1 MCGEN
6 DYIVEHKPVARD
18 PKAKSSA
25 RRRPSQDCC
34 LPGGAEMATLP
45 LGKDHTILEN
55 VGQERIIWRN
65 PKSAARSRRGAF
77 TGKAPIMTIRLFAAA
92 ALSAWYSFVSA
103 NAFAAEFVEG
113 TDRIK
118 ARAYSPAVITDGG
131 RIVWLAGM
139 GGITEADGKPI
150 NDFAG
155 QTRRAFQ
162 NIEAT
167 LKKAGGTL
175 ADIVTMTVFIRNQA
189 DGDEFVKI
197 RAEILKSGFPASALI
212 TAKDFAVP
220 QLLVEIQAIAVIGER
235 N

>member
-1 MCGEN
+1 
-6 DYIVEHKPVARD
+6 
-18 PKAKSSA
+18 
-25 RRRPSQDCC
+25 
-34 LPGGAEMATLP
+34 
-45 LGKDHTILEN
+45 
-55 VGQERIIWRN
+55 
-65 PKSAARSRRGAF
+65 
-77 TGKAPIMTIRLFAAA
+77 MTIRLFAAA
-92 ALSAWYSFVSA
+92 ALTAWCSLVSVA
-103 NAFAAEFVEG
+103 GAAEFVEG
-113 TDRIK
+113 TDRMK

-139 GGITEADGKPI
+139 GGIADAEGKPI
-150 NDFAG
+150 TDFTG

-197 RAEILKSGFPASALI
+197 RAEIFKSGFPASALI

-220 QLLVEIQAIAVIGER
+220 QLLVEIQAIAVVGER

>member
-1 MCGEN
+1 
-6 DYIVEHKPVARD
+6 
-18 PKAKSSA
+18 
-25 RRRPSQDCC
+25 
-34 LPGGAEMATLP
+34 
-45 LGKDHTILEN
+45 
-55 VGQERIIWRN
+55 
-65 PKSAARSRRGAF
+65 
-77 TGKAPIMTIRLFAAA
+77 MTIRLLAAA
-92 ALSAWYSFVSA
+92 ALVAAYSLISAA
-103 NAFAAEFVEG
+103 GAAEFMEG
-113 TDRIK
+113 TERMK

-139 GGITEADGKPI
+139 GGISGADGKPI
-150 NDFAG
+150 TDFAG
-155 QTRRAFQ
+155 QTRQAFR

-197 RAEILKSGFPASALI
+197 RAEIFKSGFPASALI

-220 QLLVEIQAIAVIGER
+220 QLLVEIQAIAVIDER

>member
-1 MCGEN
+1 
-6 DYIVEHKPVARD
+6 
-18 PKAKSSA
+18 
-25 RRRPSQDCC
+25 
-34 LPGGAEMATLP
+34 
-45 LGKDHTILEN
+45 
-55 VGQERIIWRN
+55 
-65 PKSAARSRRGAF
+65 
-77 TGKAPIMTIRLFAAA
+77 MTIRLFAAA
-92 ALSAWYSFVSA
+92 ALVAAYGLASASA
-103 NAFAAEFVEG
+103 GAAEFIEG
-113 TDRIK
+113 TDRMK

-139 GGITEADGKPI
+139 GGITDADGKPI
-150 NDFAG
+150 TDFAG

-167 LKKAGGTL
+167 LKRAAGGTL

-197 RAEILKSGFPASALI
+197 RGEIFKSGFPASALI

-235 N
+235 NDGTGRR

>member
-1 MCGEN
+1 
-6 DYIVEHKPVARD
+6 
-18 PKAKSSA
+18 
-25 RRRPSQDCC
+25 
-34 LPGGAEMATLP
+34 
-45 LGKDHTILEN
+45 
-55 VGQERIIWRN
+55 
-65 PKSAARSRRGAF
+65 
-77 TGKAPIMTIRLFAAA
+77 MTIRLFAAA
-92 ALSAWYSFVSA
+92 ALTAWCSLVSVA
-103 NAFAAEFVEG
+103 GAAEFVEG
-113 TDRIK
+113 TDRMK

-139 GGITEADGKPI
+139 GGIADAEGKPI
-150 NDFAG
+150 TDFAG
-155 QTRRAFQ
+155 QIRRAFQ

-197 RAEILKSGFPASALI
+197 RAEIFKSGFPASALI

-220 QLLVEIQAIAVIGER
+220 QLLVEIQAIAVVGER